1 MLRLIYTL
9 TLVLLT
15 TIAALAQEET
25 TKEVKLSDLKIDFKK
40 STADGICKCIDSIDS
55 GSKSRDSI
63 NSEIKA
69 CIDDKVMAYQM
80 IVRLS
85 AAQKEA
91 EASGEKST
99 NVEINTNKESQ
110 TYKKYFYELQEYL
123 MDNCPALK
131 TKLATNDRTSD
142 YSLSKNEEAMK
153 FYRKGLEETQKGD
166 FEAAIL
172 NYKKAVVYDSNFAFA
187 YDNMGICYRRL
198 NQYDAAIEAYEK
210 SLKIDPNGTMPLQ
223 NIAIAYGYK
232 GEFKKAIKAYE
243 RLAKITPN
251 NPEVFYGIGL
261 IYHSNLNDQEKAL
274 DNMCQALILY
284 SEQNSAYRTDAERV
298 ISMIYKAMKDANQ
311 LEQFNAILKKHK
323 IGVNE

>member
-1 MLRLIYTL
+1 MLRHVYTL

-15 TIAALAQEET
+15 TVTVFAQEEKS
-25 TKEVKLSDLKIDFKK
+25 KEVKLSDLNIDFKK
-40 STADGICKCIDSIDS
+40 STGDGICTCIDSIQT

-63 NSEIKA
+63 NAEIKA

-80 IVRLS
+80 IVKLS
-85 AAQKEA
+85 DAQKQA
-91 EASGEKST
+91 EKSGEKST

-110 TYKKYFYELQEYL
+110 SYKKYFYELQEYL

-131 TKLATNDRTSD
+131 TKLAINDRMSE
-142 YSLSKNEEAMK
+142 YSLSQNEEAMK

-166 FEAAIL
+166 FKAAIL
-172 NYKKAVVYDSNFAFA
+172 NYEKAVVFDPKFAFA

-198 NQYDAAIEAYEK
+198 NQYDEAIKAYEK

-223 NIAIAYGYK
+223 NMAVAYSYK

-261 IYHSNLNDQEKAL
+261 IYHGNLNDQEKAL
-274 DNMCQALILY
+274 DNMCQALVLY

-298 ISMIYKAMKDANQ
+298 ISKIYKVMKEANQ
-311 LEQFNAILKKHK
+311 LELFNSILKKYK

>member
-15 TIAALAQEET
+15 TIAAFAQDEKS
-25 TKEVKLSDLKIDFKK
+25 KEVKLSDLNIDFKK
-40 STADGICKCIDSIDS
+40 STGDGICKCIDSIQT

-63 NSEIKA
+63 NAEIKA

-80 IVRLS
+80 IVKLS
-85 AAQKEA
+85 DAQKQA
-91 EASGEKST
+91 EKSGEKST
-99 NVEINTNKESQ
+99 NVEINTNTNSE
-110 TYKKYFYELQEYL
+110 TYKKYYYELQEYL
-123 MDNCPALK
+123 MDHCPALK
-131 TKLATNDRTSD
+131 TKLAINDRLSE
-142 YSLSKNEEAMK
+142 YSLSRNEEAMK

-166 FEAAIL
+166 FQAAII
-172 NYKKAVVYDSNFAFA
+172 NYEKAVVFDPKFAFA

-198 NQYDAAIEAYEK
+198 NKYNEAIEAYEK

-243 RLAKITPN
+243 RLSKITPN

-274 DNMCQALILY
+274 DNMCQALVLY

-298 ISMIYKAMKDANQ
+298 ISMIYKAMKEANQ
-311 LEQFNAILKKHK
+311 LELFNSILKKHK